1 MWKFTASLVL
11 KNKIAFIVLL
21 LLITSFMVYKTSQIK
36 LSYDFARVLPIDDP
50 TYEDYVAFKNRFG
63 EDGNVMVIG
72 FQDTRLFNKELFND
86 WSKLNK
92 TVKGING
99 IKDVL
104 SISSLYNLYRN
115 DSVRKFDFKPISPKS
130 DYTQVELDTIKS
142 LIYSLPFYEGLV
154 YNKESHATLMAI
166 TFNSKVLN
174 SVDRIQIVKD
184 ILVITEQ
191 FANDHQVKFHYS
203 GMPYIR
209 SYVMKRVSGEM
220 TLFMA
225 LAVLVTAIIL
235 WIFFKSLSSVLF
247 SLLISAIGVVW
258 SLGVMQLFGYKITI
272 LSGLIP
278 PLIIVIGIP
287 NCVFF
292 INKYHSEYIIH
303 QNKIKALTRMVITMG
318 GTLFLANV
326 TTAIGFGVLYYT
338 NSPMLV
344 EFGVVAALGVM
355 LTFFVSLIG
364 VPIVLSYLPPPK
376 EKHTDHLQAKRINKL
391 LKKVDYWVQYKR
403 PTIYTTVVII
413 TIIGFWGMTQLN
425 VLGFVVDDLPK
436 NDPVYEDLHFFEKN
450 FNGVLPFEISIDS
463 KKDGGIL
470 ANNAATLYKINR
482 LQKVFASHS
491 EFSKPISIAEGVKFS
506 YQAYRGGNSKYYK
519 IPGAT
524 DLQALSEYSGTLAG
538 QGNKLQ
544 FFIDSAKRYTR
555 ISFQMADI
563 GSKRIKDLVQELKPR
578 IDSIFPASEYD
589 VVLTGHS
596 LVFLKSNDYLLK
608 NLYESLTIEIILE
621 TLVALLLFR
630 SLRIIIL
637 SKLPVLIPLIITAG
651 IMGFL
656 NINFKPSTILIFS
669 IAFGISSDGTI
680 YFLTRYRQELKIHGR
695 SVAQA
700 ISVTIRET
708 GLSMIYTNIILFS
721 GFAIF
726 AASSFGGTV
735 AMGILVSLTLLI
747 AMCTNLVL
755 LPCILLS
762 IDKRISRKTVI
773 EEPIIDL
780 QTDGTGGPTEQ
791 DSDMEKSSSDK
802 KARKIAE

>member
-1 MWKFTASLVL
+1 MWKFTANLIL
-11 KNKIAFIVLL
+11 KNKISFIVFLSV
-21 LLITSFMVYKTSQIK
+21 ITSFMIYETSKIT

-50 TYEDYVAFKNRFG
+50 TYDEYVTFKKRFG

-72 FQDTRLFNKELFND
+72 FQDTRLFSQDVFND
-86 WSKLNK
+86 WSNLNK
-92 TVKGING
+92 EVKSING

-115 DSVRKFDFKPISPKS
+115 DSLNKFDFKPISPKS
-130 DYTQVELDTIKS
+130 SYTQTELDSIKS
-142 LIYSLPFYEGLV
+142 LIYALPFYEGLV
-154 YNKESHATLMAI
+154 YNKETNATVMAI
-166 TFNSKVLN
+166 TFDAKILN
-174 SVDRIQIVKD
+174 SADRIQIVKD
-184 ILVITEQ
+184 ILIITEK
-191 FANDHQVKFHYS
+191 FAQNHQVKLHYS

-220 TLFMA
+220 GLFLA

-247 SLLISAIGVVW
+247 SLLISAVGVVW
-258 SLGVMQLFGYKITI
+258 SLGIMQLFGYKITI

-303 QNKIKALTRMVITMG
+303 KDKMKALSRMIVTMG
-318 GTLFLANV
+318 VTLFLANI

-344 EFGVVAALGVM
+344 EFGVVAAIGVM
-355 LTFFVSLIG
+355 LTFLVSLIG
-364 VPIVLSYLPPPK
+364 VPIILSYLPPPK

-391 LKKVDYWVQYKR
+391 LKKIDYWVQFKR
-403 PTIYTTVVII
+403 PAIYTTVTII

-425 VLGFVVDDLPK
+425 VLGYVVDDLPK

-470 ANNAATLYKINR
+470 AENGAALYKINR
-482 LQKVFASHS
+482 LQKVFATYP
-491 EFSKPISIAEGVKFS
+491 EFSKPLSIAEGVKFS
-506 YQAYRGGNSKYYK
+506 YQAYRGGNPKYYK
-519 IPGAT
+519 VPGAT
-524 DLQALSEYSGTLAG
+524 DLKSLSEYAGTLSG

-544 FFIDSAKRYTR
+544 FFIDSSKRYTR
-555 ISFQMADI
+555 VSFQMADI
-563 GSKRIKDLVQELKPR
+563 GSIRIKELVNELKPR
-578 IDSIFPASEYD
+578 IDSIFPASDYNL
-589 VVLTGHS
+589 VLTGHS

-608 NLYESLTIEIILE
+608 NLYESLTLEIILE
-621 TLVALLLFR
+621 TLVCLLLFR

-637 SKLPVLIPLIITAG
+637 SKVPVLIPLVITAG
-651 IMGFL
+651 IMGFMD
-656 NINFKPSTILIFS
+656 INFKPSTILIFS

-680 YFLTRYRQELKIHGR
+680 YFLTRYRQELRVQGR

-700 ISVTIRET
+700 ISITIRET
-708 GLSMIYTNIILFS
+708 GLSMIYTNSILFS

-735 AMGILVSLTLLI
+735 AMGVLVSLTLLV
-747 AMCTNLVL
+747 AMCSNLVL

-762 IDKRISRKTVI
+762 IDKRISRKTII
-773 EEPIIDL
+773 EEPFIEMPPQQELAD
-780 QTDGTGGPTEQ
+780 Q
-791 DSDMEKSSSDK
+791 
-802 KARKIAE
+802 

>member
-1 MWKFTASLVL
+1 MWKFTASLIL
-11 KNKIAFIVLL
+11 KNKITFIVLL
-21 LLITSFMVYKTSQIK
+21 SLITAFMVFKTSQIR
-36 LSYDFARVLPIDDP
+36 LSYDFARVLPSDDP
-50 TYEDYVAFKNRFG
+50 TYVDYLEFKKRFG

-72 FQDTRLFNKELFND
+72 FQDEKLFSKDVFND

-92 TVKGING
+92 SVKNING

-104 SISSLYNLYRN
+104 SISSLYNIYKN
-115 DSVRKFDFKPISPKS
+115 DSMGKFDFKPISPKNN
-130 DYTQVELDTIKS
+130 YTQSELDSIKS

-154 YNKESHATLMAI
+154 YNKESNTTLMAI
-166 TFNSKVLN
+166 TFNNKVLN
-174 SVDRIQIVKD
+174 SVDRLQIVKD
-184 ILVITEQ
+184 ILDITSV
-191 FANDHQVKFHYS
+191 FANEHHIKLHYS

-220 TLFMA
+220 TLFMV
-225 LAVLVTAIIL
+225 LAVLVTALIL
-235 WIFFKSLSSVLF
+235 WVFFKSISSVLF
-247 SLLISAIGVVW
+247 SLLVSAIGVVW

-303 QNKIKALTRMVITMG
+303 QNKIKALARMIISMG
-318 GTLFLANV
+318 VTLFLANV

-344 EFGVVAALGVM
+344 EFGVVAAIGVM
-355 LTFFVSLIG
+355 LTFVVSLIA
-364 VPIVLSYLPPPK
+364 VPIILSYLPPPK

-391 LKKVDYWVQYKR
+391 LKKVDFWVQHKR
-403 PTIYTTVVII
+403 PLIYLTVIII
-413 TIIGFWGMTQLN
+413 TIIGFWGMSQLN
-425 VLGFVVDDLPK
+425 VLGYVVDDLPQK
-436 NDPVYEDLHFFEKN
+436 DPVYEDLHFFEKN

-470 ANNAATLYKINR
+470 ANNASSLYKINR
-482 LQKVFASHS
+482 LQKVFAEHP

-506 YQAYRGGNSKYYK
+506 YQAYRGGNPKYYK
-519 IPGAT
+519 VPGAS
-524 DLQALSEYSGTLAG
+524 DLRALSDYSGTLNG

-544 FFIDSAKRYTR
+544 FFIDSSKRYTR
-555 ISFQMADI
+555 VSFQMADI
-563 GSKRIKDLVQELKPR
+563 GSIKIKELVKELKPQ
-578 IDSIFPASEYD
+578 IDSIFPSSEYN

-637 SKLPVLIPLIITAG
+637 SKLPVLIPLVITAG

-656 NINFKPSTILIFS
+656 HINFKPSTILIFS

-680 YFLTRYRQELKIHGR
+680 YFLTRYRQELKKQGR

-700 ISVTIRET
+700 ISITIRET
-708 GLSMIYTNIILFS
+708 GLSMVYTNIILFS

-735 AMGILVSLTLLI
+735 AMGVLVSLTLLI

-755 LPCILLS
+755 LPSILLS
-762 IDKRISRKTVI
+762 IDKRISRKKML
-773 EEPIIDL
+773 EEPIIEISGESLIDEDA
-780 QTDGTGGPTEQ
+780 TTSKRSGT
-791 DSDMEKSSSDK
+791 
-802 KARKIAE
+802 

>member
-1 MWKFTASLVL
+1 MWKYTASLIL
-11 KNKIAFIVLL
+11 KNKIAFITILA
-21 LLITSFMVYKTSQIK
+21 LITSFMVYQTSHIT

-50 TYEDYVAFKNRFG
+50 TYVDYVQFKKRFG

-72 FQDTRLFNKELFND
+72 FQKGNLFEKELFND
-86 WSKLNK
+86 WSVLNK
-92 TVKGING
+92 KVKGIPG

-104 SISSLYNLYRN
+104 SISSLYNIYRN
-115 DSVRKFDFKPISPKS
+115 DSINKFDFKPITPQTSYSQP
-130 DYTQVELDTIKS
+130 ELDSIKK
-142 LIYSLPFYEGLV
+142 LIYGLPFYEGLV
-154 YNKESHATLMAI
+154 YNKESNATVMAI

-184 ILVITEQ
+184 ILAITEE
-191 FANDHQVKFHYS
+191 FAHKNEVKLHYS

-235 WIFFKSLSSVLF
+235 WLFFKSFSSVLF
-247 SLLISAIGVVW
+247 SLLISAVGVVW
-258 SLGVMQLFGYKITI
+258 TLGVMQLFGYKITI

-292 INKYHSEYIIH
+292 INKYHSEYVIH
-303 QNKIKALTRMVITMG
+303 QNKIKALTRMIIAMG
-318 GTLFLANV
+318 PTLFLANV

-344 EFGVVAALGVM
+344 EFGVVAAIGVM
-355 LTFFVSLIG
+355 LTFVVSVIG
-364 VPIVLSYLPPPK
+364 VPIILNNLPVPK
-376 EKHTDHLQAKRINKL
+376 EKHTEHLQAKRINKL
-391 LKKVDYWVQYKR
+391 LKKVDYWAQHKR
-403 PTIYTTVVII
+403 PAIYTTVVII
-413 TIIGFWGMTQLN
+413 TLVGFWGMTKLN
-425 VLGFVVDDLPK
+425 VLGYVVDDLPK
-436 NDPVYEDLHFFEKN
+436 NDPIYEDLRFFEKN
-450 FNGVLPFEISIDS
+450 FHGVLPFEISIDS

-470 ANNAATLYKINR
+470 SNNAAALYKINR
-482 LQKVFASHS
+482 LQKVFATHS
-491 EFSKPISIAEGVKFS
+491 EFSKPISIAEGVKFT
-506 YQAYRGGNSKYYK
+506 YQSYRGGNPKYYK
-519 IPGAT
+519 VPGAT
-524 DLQALSEYSGTLAG
+524 DLKTLSEYSGTLSG

-555 ISFQMADI
+555 VSFQMADI
-563 GSKRIKDLVQELKPR
+563 GSIRIKALVQELKPQ
-578 IDSIFPASEYD
+578 IDSIFPPADYN

-637 SKLPVLIPLIITAG
+637 SKLPVLIPLVITAG

-656 NINFKPSTILIFS
+656 HINFKPSTILIFS

-680 YFLTRYRQELKIHGR
+680 YFLTRYRQELKTKGK

-700 ISVTIRET
+700 ISTTIRET
-708 GLSMIYTNIILFS
+708 GLSMIYTNSILFS

-735 AMGILVSLTLLI
+735 AMGVLVSLTLLI
-747 AMCTNLVL
+747 AMCTNLIL
-755 LPCILLS
+755 LPSILLS
-762 IDKRISRKTVI
+762 IDKRISRKKML
-773 EEPIIDL
+773 EKPIIDL
-780 QTDGTGGPTEQ
+780 QPDATEAP
-791 DSDMEKSSSDK
+791 DHVELP
-802 KARKIAE
+802 

>member
-1 MWKFTASLVL
+1 MWKFTASLIL
-11 KNKIAFIVLL
+11 KNKIAFIILL
-21 LLITSFMVYKTSQIK
+21 LLVTSFMIYKTSQIK

-50 TYEDYVAFKNRFG
+50 TYEDYVAFKQRFG

-72 FQDTRLFNKELFND
+72 FQDVRLFDQSLFND
-86 WSKLNK
+86 WSQLNK
-92 TVKGING
+92 TVKNING

-115 DSVRKFDFKPISPKS
+115 DSANKFDFKPISPRANYS
-130 DYTQVELDTIKS
+130 QAELDTIRE

-166 TFNSKVLN
+166 TFNPKVLN

-184 ILVITEQ
+184 IVAITEE
-191 FANDHQVKFHYS
+191 FANRHHVKLHYS

-209 SYVMKRVSGEM
+209 SYVMNRVSGEM

-235 WIFFKSLSSVLF
+235 WVFFKSLSSVLF

-292 INKYHSEYIIH
+292 INKYHSEYLIH
-303 QNKIKALTRMVITMG
+303 QNKLKALTRMVITMG

-344 EFGVVAALGVM
+344 EFGVVAAIGVM

-391 LKKVDYWVQYKR
+391 LKKVDHWVQHKR
-403 PTIYTTVVII
+403 PAIYTSVVII
-413 TIIGFWGMTQLN
+413 TLIGFWGMTQLN
-425 VLGFVVDDLPK
+425 VLGYVVDDLPK

-463 KKDGGIL
+463 KKPGGVL
-470 ANNAATLYKINR
+470 SNNAATLYKINR
-482 LQKVFASHS
+482 LQKVFAAHP
-491 EFSKPISIAEGVKFS
+491 EFSKPISIAEGVKFT
-506 YQAYRGGNSKYYK
+506 YQAYRGGDTKYYK
-519 IPGAT
+519 VPGAT
-524 DLQALSEYSGTLAG
+524 DLKALSEFSGTLAG

-544 FFIDSAKRYTR
+544 FFIDSSKRYTR
-555 ISFQMADI
+555 VSFQMADI

-637 SKLPVLIPLIITAG
+637 SKLPVLIPLVITAG

-762 IDKRISRKTVI
+762 IDKHISRKTVL

-780 QTDGTGGPTEQ
+780 QTDNESKNNPDAQ
-791 DSDMEKSSSDK
+791 NAPDK
-802 KARKIAE
+802 TTNKIAD

>member
-1 MWKFTASLVL
+1 MWKFTASLIL
-11 KNKIAFIVLL
+11 KNKITFIVLL
-21 LLITSFMVYKTSQIK
+21 SLITAFMVFKTSQIR
-36 LSYDFARVLPIDDP
+36 LSYDFARVLPSDDP
-50 TYEDYVAFKNRFG
+50 TYVDYLEFKKRFG

-72 FQDTRLFNKELFND
+72 FQDEKLFSKDVFND

-92 TVKGING
+92 SVKNING

-104 SISSLYNLYRN
+104 SISSLYNIYKN
-115 DSVRKFDFKPISPKS
+115 DSMGKFDFKPISPKNN
-130 DYTQVELDTIKS
+130 YTQSELDSIKS

-154 YNKESHATLMAI
+154 YNKESNTTLMAI
-166 TFNSKVLN
+166 TFNNKVLN
-174 SVDRIQIVKD
+174 SVDRLQIVKD
-184 ILVITEQ
+184 ILDITSV
-191 FANDHQVKFHYS
+191 FANEHHIKLHYS

-220 TLFMA
+220 TLFMV
-225 LAVLVTAIIL
+225 LAVLVTALIL
-235 WIFFKSLSSVLF
+235 WVFFKSISSVLF
-247 SLLISAIGVVW
+247 SLLVSAIGVVW

-303 QNKIKALTRMVITMG
+303 QNKIKALARMIISMG
-318 GTLFLANV
+318 VTLFLANV

-344 EFGVVAALGVM
+344 EFGVVAAIGVM
-355 LTFFVSLIG
+355 LTFLVSLIA
-364 VPIVLSYLPPPK
+364 VPIILSYLPPPK

-391 LKKVDYWVQYKR
+391 LKKVDFWVQHKR
-403 PTIYTTVVII
+403 PLIYLTVIII
-413 TIIGFWGMTQLN
+413 TIIGFWGMSQLN
-425 VLGFVVDDLPK
+425 VLGYVVDDLPQK
-436 NDPVYEDLHFFEKN
+436 DPVYEDLHFFEKN

-470 ANNAATLYKINR
+470 ANNASSLYKINR
-482 LQKVFASHS
+482 LQKVFAEHP

-506 YQAYRGGNSKYYK
+506 YQAYRGGNPKYYK
-519 IPGAT
+519 VPGAS
-524 DLQALSEYSGTLAG
+524 DLRALSDYSGTLNG

-544 FFIDSAKRYTR
+544 FFIDSSKRYTR
-555 ISFQMADI
+555 VSFQMADI
-563 GSKRIKDLVQELKPR
+563 GSIKIKELVKELKPQ
-578 IDSIFPASEYD
+578 IDSIFPSSEYN

-637 SKLPVLIPLIITAG
+637 SKLPVLIPLVITAG

-656 NINFKPSTILIFS
+656 HINFKPSTILIFS

-680 YFLTRYRQELKIHGR
+680 YFLTRYRQELKKQGR

-700 ISVTIRET
+700 ISITIRET
-708 GLSMIYTNIILFS
+708 GLSMVYTNIILFS

-735 AMGILVSLTLLI
+735 AMGVLVSLTLLI

-755 LPCILLS
+755 LPSILLS
-762 IDKRISRKTVI
+762 IDKRISRKKML
-773 EEPIIDL
+773 EEPIIEISGESLIDEDA
-780 QTDGTGGPTEQ
+780 TTSKRSGT
-791 DSDMEKSSSDK
+791 
-802 KARKIAE
+802 

>member
-1 MWKFTASLVL
+1 MWKFTASLIL
-11 KNKIAFIVLL
+11 KNKIAFIILL
-21 LLITSFMVYKTSQIK
+21 LLVTSFMIYKTSQIK

-50 TYEDYVAFKNRFG
+50 TYEDYVAFKQRFG

-72 FQDTRLFNKELFND
+72 FQDARLFDQSLFNN
-86 WSKLNK
+86 WSQLNK
-92 TVKGING
+92 TVKNING

-115 DSVRKFDFKPISPKS
+115 DSANKFDFKPISPRANYS
-130 DYTQVELDTIKS
+130 QTELDTIRE

-166 TFNSKVLN
+166 TFNPKVLN

-184 ILVITEQ
+184 IVAITEE
-191 FANDHQVKFHYS
+191 FANRHHVKLHYS

-209 SYVMKRVSGEM
+209 SYVMNRVSGEM

-235 WIFFKSLSSVLF
+235 WVFFKSLSSVLF

-292 INKYHSEYIIH
+292 INKYHSEYLIH
-303 QNKIKALTRMVITMG
+303 QNKLKALTRMVITMG

-344 EFGVVAALGVM
+344 EFGVVAAIGVM

-391 LKKVDYWVQYKR
+391 LKKVDHWVQHKR
-403 PTIYTTVVII
+403 PAIYTIVVII
-413 TIIGFWGMTQLN
+413 TLIGFWGMTQLN
-425 VLGFVVDDLPK
+425 VLGYVVDDLPK

-463 KKDGGIL
+463 KKPGGVL
-470 ANNAATLYKINR
+470 SNNAATLYKINR
-482 LQKVFASHS
+482 LQKVFAAHP
-491 EFSKPISIAEGVKFS
+491 EFSKPISIAEGVKFT
-506 YQAYRGGNSKYYK
+506 YQAYRGGDTKYYK
-519 IPGAT
+519 VPGAT
-524 DLQALSEYSGTLAG
+524 DLKALSEFSGTLAG

-544 FFIDSAKRYTR
+544 FFIDSSKRYTR
-555 ISFQMADI
+555 VSFQMADI

-637 SKLPVLIPLIITAG
+637 SKLPVLIPLVITAG

-762 IDKRISRKTVI
+762 IDKHISRKTVL

-780 QTDGTGGPTEQ
+780 QTDNESKNNPDAQ
-791 DSDMEKSSSDK
+791 NAPDK
-802 KARKIAE
+802 TTNKIAD

>member
-1 MWKFTASLVL
+1 MWKYTASLIL
-11 KNKIAFIVLL
+11 KNKIVFIAILA
-21 LLITSFMVYKTSQIK
+21 LITSFMVYQTSHIT
-36 LSYDFARVLPIDDP
+36 LSYDFARVLPTDDP
-50 TYEDYVAFKNRFG
+50 TYADYLQFKKQFG

-72 FQDTRLFNKELFND
+72 FQKENLFDKGLFND
-86 WSKLNK
+86 WSALNK
-92 TVKGING
+92 QVKGING

-104 SISSLYNLYRN
+104 SISNLYNIYRN
-115 DSVRKFDFKPISPKS
+115 DSANKFDFKPISPATS
-130 DYTQVELDTIKS
+130 YTQTELDSIKKI
-142 LIYSLPFYEGLV
+142 IYSLPFYEGLV
-154 YNKESHATLMAI
+154 YNKESNATVMAI

-184 ILVITEQ
+184 ILAITEQ
-191 FANDHQVKFHYS
+191 FASKHAVKLHYS

-235 WIFFKSLSSVLF
+235 WLFFKSLSSVLF
-247 SLLISAIGVVW
+247 SLLISAVGVVW
-258 SLGVMQLFGYKITI
+258 TLGIMQLFGYKITI

-303 QNKIKALTRMVITMG
+303 QNKIKALTRMIITMG
-318 GTLFLANV
+318 PTLFLANV

-344 EFGVVAALGVM
+344 EFGVVAAIGVM
-355 LTFFVSLIG
+355 LTFVVSLIG
-364 VPIVLSYLPPPK
+364 VPIILSNLPVPK
-376 EKHTDHLQAKRINKL
+376 EKHTEHLQAKRINKL
-391 LKKVDYWVQYKR
+391 LKKVDYWAQHKR
-403 PTIYTTVVII
+403 PAIYTVVVII
-413 TIIGFWGMTQLN
+413 TLIGFWGMSQLN
-425 VLGFVVDDLPK
+425 VLGYVVDDLPK
-436 NDPVYEDLHFFEKN
+436 NDPVYEDLRFFEKN

-463 KKDGGIL
+463 KKEGGIL
-470 ANNAATLYKINR
+470 SNNAAALYKINR
-482 LQKVFASHS
+482 LQKIVATHP

-506 YQAYRGGNSKYYK
+506 YQSYRGGNPKYYK
-519 IPGAT
+519 VPGAT
-524 DLQALSEYSGTLAG
+524 DLKTLSEYSGTLSG

-544 FFIDSAKRYTR
+544 FFIDSSKRYTR
-555 ISFQMADI
+555 VSFQMADI
-563 GSKRIKDLVQELKPR
+563 GSIKIKSLVQELKPQ
-578 IDSIFPASEYD
+578 IDSIFPPAEYK

-637 SKLPVLIPLIITAG
+637 SKLPVLIPLVITAG
-651 IMGFL
+651 IMGFMH
-656 NINFKPSTILIFS
+656 INFKPSTILIFS

-680 YFLTRYRQELKIHGR
+680 YFLTRYRQELKTKGR
-695 SVAQA
+695 SVAEA
-700 ISVTIRET
+700 ISITIRET
-708 GLSMIYTNIILFS
+708 GLSMIYTNSILFS

-735 AMGILVSLTLLI
+735 AMGVLVSLTLLI
-747 AMCTNLVL
+747 AMCTNLLL

-762 IDKRISRKTVI
+762 IDKRISRKTML

-780 QTDGTGGPTEQ
+780 QPDSTEP
-791 DSDMEKSSSDK
+791 SPDK
-802 KARKIAE
+802 VTLP

>member
-1 MWKFTASLVL
+1 MWKFTANLIL
-11 KNKIAFIVLL
+11 KNKISFIVFLSV
-21 LLITSFMVYKTSQIK
+21 ITSFMIYETSKIT

-50 TYEDYVAFKNRFG
+50 TYDEYVTFKKRFG

-72 FQDTRLFNKELFND
+72 FQDTRLFSQDVFND
-86 WSKLNK
+86 WSNLNK
-92 TVKGING
+92 EVKSING

-115 DSVRKFDFKPISPKS
+115 DSLNKFDFKPISPKS
-130 DYTQVELDTIKS
+130 SYTQTELDSIKS
-142 LIYSLPFYEGLV
+142 LIYALPFYEGLV
-154 YNKESHATLMAI
+154 YNKETNATVMAI
-166 TFNSKVLN
+166 TFDAKILN
-174 SVDRIQIVKD
+174 SADRIQIVKD
-184 ILVITEQ
+184 ILIITEK
-191 FANDHQVKFHYS
+191 FAQNHQVKLHYS

-209 SYVMKRVSGEM
+209 SYVMKRVSGEIG
-220 TLFMA
+220 LFLA

-247 SLLISAIGVVW
+247 SLLISAVGVVW
-258 SLGVMQLFGYKITI
+258 SLGIMQLFGYKITI

-303 QNKIKALTRMVITMG
+303 KDKMKALSRMIVTMG
-318 GTLFLANV
+318 VTLFLANI

-344 EFGVVAALGVM
+344 EFGVVAAIGVM
-355 LTFFVSLIG
+355 LTFLVSLIG
-364 VPIVLSYLPPPK
+364 VPIILSYLPPPK

-391 LKKVDYWVQYKR
+391 LKKIDYWVQFKR
-403 PTIYTTVVII
+403 PAIYTTVTII

-425 VLGFVVDDLPK
+425 VLGYVVDDLPK

-470 ANNAATLYKINR
+470 AENGAALYKINR
-482 LQKVFASHS
+482 LQKVFATYP
-491 EFSKPISIAEGVKFS
+491 EFSKPLSIAEGVKFS
-506 YQAYRGGNSKYYK
+506 YQAYRGGNPKYYK
-519 IPGAT
+519 VPGAT
-524 DLQALSEYSGTLAG
+524 DLKSLSEYAGTLSG

-544 FFIDSAKRYTR
+544 FFIDSSKRYTR
-555 ISFQMADI
+555 VSFQMADI
-563 GSKRIKDLVQELKPR
+563 GSIRIKELVNELKPR
-578 IDSIFPASEYD
+578 IDSIFPASDYNL
-589 VVLTGHS
+589 VLTGHS

-608 NLYESLTIEIILE
+608 NLYESLTLEIILE
-621 TLVALLLFR
+621 TLVCLLLFR

-637 SKLPVLIPLIITAG
+637 SKVPVLIPLVITAG
-651 IMGFL
+651 IMGFMD
-656 NINFKPSTILIFS
+656 INFKPSTILIFS

-680 YFLTRYRQELKIHGR
+680 YFLTRYRQELRVQGR

-700 ISVTIRET
+700 ISITIRET
-708 GLSMIYTNIILFS
+708 GLSMIYTNSILFS

-735 AMGILVSLTLLI
+735 AMGVLVSLTLLV
-747 AMCTNLVL
+747 AMCSNLVL

-762 IDKRISRKTVI
+762 IDKRISRKTII
-773 EEPIIDL
+773 EEPFIEMPPQEELAD
-780 QTDGTGGPTEQ
+780 Q
-791 DSDMEKSSSDK
+791 
-802 KARKIAE
+802 

>member
-1 MWKFTASLVL
+1 MWKFTANLIL
-11 KNKIAFIVLL
+11 KNKISFIVFLSV
-21 LLITSFMVYKTSQIK
+21 ITSFMIYETSKIT

-50 TYEDYVAFKNRFG
+50 TYDEYVTFKKRFG

-72 FQDTRLFNKELFND
+72 FQDTRLFSQDVFND
-86 WSKLNK
+86 WSNLNK
-92 TVKGING
+92 EVKSING

-115 DSVRKFDFKPISPKS
+115 DSLNKFDFKPISPKS
-130 DYTQVELDTIKS
+130 SYTQTELDSIKS
-142 LIYSLPFYEGLV
+142 LIYALPFYEGLV
-154 YNKESHATLMAI
+154 YNKETNATVMAI
-166 TFNSKVLN
+166 TFDAKILN
-174 SVDRIQIVKD
+174 SADRIQIVKD
-184 ILVITEQ
+184 ILIITEK
-191 FANDHQVKFHYS
+191 FAQNHQVKLHYS

-220 TLFMA
+220 GLFLA

-247 SLLISAIGVVW
+247 SLLISAVGVVW
-258 SLGVMQLFGYKITI
+258 SLGIMQLFGYKITI

-303 QNKIKALTRMVITMG
+303 KDKMKALSRMIVTMG
-318 GTLFLANV
+318 VTLFLANI

-344 EFGVVAALGVM
+344 EFGVVAAIGVM
-355 LTFFVSLIG
+355 LTFLVSLIG
-364 VPIVLSYLPPPK
+364 VPIILSYLPPPK

-391 LKKVDYWVQYKR
+391 LKKIDYWVQFKR
-403 PTIYTTVVII
+403 PAIYTTVTII

-425 VLGFVVDDLPK
+425 VLGYVVDDLPK

-470 ANNAATLYKINR
+470 AENGAALYKINR
-482 LQKVFASHS
+482 LQKVFATYP
-491 EFSKPISIAEGVKFS
+491 EFSKPLSIAEGVKFS
-506 YQAYRGGNSKYYK
+506 YQAYRGGNPKYYK
-519 IPGAT
+519 VPGAT
-524 DLQALSEYSGTLAG
+524 DLKSLSEYAGTLSG

-544 FFIDSAKRYTR
+544 FFIDSSKRYTR
-555 ISFQMADI
+555 VSFQMADI
-563 GSKRIKDLVQELKPR
+563 GSIRIKELVNELKPR
-578 IDSIFPASEYD
+578 IDSIFPASDYNL
-589 VVLTGHS
+589 VLTGHS

-608 NLYESLTIEIILE
+608 NLYESLTLEIILE
-621 TLVALLLFR
+621 TLVCLLLFR

-637 SKLPVLIPLIITAG
+637 SKVPVLIPLVITAG
-651 IMGFL
+651 IMGFMD
-656 NINFKPSTILIFS
+656 INFKPSTILIFS

-680 YFLTRYRQELKIHGR
+680 YFLTRYRQELRVQGR

-700 ISVTIRET
+700 ISITIRET
-708 GLSMIYTNIILFS
+708 GLSMIYTNSILFS

-735 AMGILVSLTLLI
+735 AMGVLVSLTLLV
-747 AMCTNLVL
+747 AMCSNLVL

-762 IDKRISRKTVI
+762 IDKRISRKTII
-773 EEPIIDL
+773 EEPFIEMPPQEELAD
-780 QTDGTGGPTEQ
+780 Q
-791 DSDMEKSSSDK
+791 
-802 KARKIAE
+802 

>member
-1 MWKFTASLVL
+1 
-11 KNKIAFIVLL
+11 
-21 LLITSFMVYKTSQIK
+21 MVYQASQIR

-50 TYEDYVAFKNRFG
+50 TYVDYVQFKQRFG

-72 FQDTRLFNKELFND
+72 FQDERLFNKDLFNG
-86 WSKLNK
+86 WASLNK
-92 TVKGING
+92 SVKSING

-104 SISSLYNLYRN
+104 SISSLYTIYKN
-115 DSVRKFDFKPISPKS
+115 DSAGKFDFKPISPNTNYS
-130 DYTQVELDTIKS
+130 QAHLDSIKS

-154 YNKESHATLMAI
+154 YNKQTNATVMAI

-184 ILVITEQ
+184 ILSITEQ
-191 FANDHQVKFHYS
+191 FAQAHNVKLHYS

-235 WIFFKSLSSVLF
+235 WIFFKSFSSVLF

-303 QNKIKALTRMVITMG
+303 QNKIKALTRMVISMG
-318 GTLFLANV
+318 VTLFLANV

-344 EFGVVAALGVM
+344 EFGIVAAIGVM
-355 LTFFVSLIG
+355 LTFVVSLIG
-364 VPIVLSYLPPPK
+364 VPIILSYLPPPK

-391 LKKVDYWVQYKR
+391 LKKVDYWVQHKR
-403 PTIYTTVVII
+403 PVIYTTVVII
-413 TIIGFWGMTQLN
+413 TAIGFWGMTKLN
-425 VLGFVVDDLPK
+425 VLGYVVDDLPK
-436 NDPVYEDLHFFEKN
+436 KDPVYEDLHFFEKN
-450 FNGVLPFEISIDS
+450 FNGVLPFEISIDT

-470 ANNAATLYKINR
+470 ANNAAALYKINR
-482 LQKVFASHS
+482 LQKVFASHP
-491 EFSKPISIAEGVKFS
+491 EFSKPISIAEGVKFT
-506 YQAYRGGNSKYYK
+506 YQAYRGGDPKYYK
-519 IPGAT
+519 VPGAT
-524 DLQALSEYSGTLAG
+524 DLKALSEYSGTLTG

-544 FFIDSAKRYTR
+544 FFIDSSKRYTR
-555 ISFQMADI
+555 VSFQMADI
-563 GSKRIKDLVQELKPR
+563 GSKKIKDLVQELKPR
-578 IDSIFPASEYD
+578 IDSIFPASEFN

-637 SKLPVLIPLIITAG
+637 SKLPVLIPLVITAG
-651 IMGFL
+651 IMGFMD
-656 NINFKPSTILIFS
+656 INFKPSTILIFS

-680 YFLTRYRQELKIHGR
+680 YFLTRYRQELKVAGR
-695 SVAQA
+695 SVSQA
-700 ISVTIRET
+700 ISITIRET
-708 GLSMIYTNIILFS
+708 GLSMVYTNIILFS

-755 LPCILLS
+755 LPSILLS
-762 IDKRISRKTVI
+762 IDKRISRKTVL
-773 EEPIIDL
+773 EEPIIEIPSESMID
-780 QTDGTGGPTEQ
+780 DP
-791 DSDMEKSSSDK
+791 SKSLK
-802 KARKIAE
+802 E

>member
-1 MWKFTASLVL
+1 MWKFTASLIL

-21 LLITSFMVYKTSQIK
+21 LLITSFMIYKTSQIK
-36 LSYDFARVLPIDDP
+36 LSYDFARVLPVDDP
-50 TYEDYVAFKNRFG
+50 TYEDYVAFKKRFG

-72 FQDTRLFNKELFND
+72 FQDTRIFDQHLFND
-86 WSKLNK
+86 WSTLNK

-115 DSVRKFDFKPISPKS
+115 DSANKFDFKPISPKTNYS
-130 DYTQVELDTIKS
+130 QAELDTIKT

-166 TFNSKVLN
+166 TFNSQVLN

-184 ILVITEQ
+184 ILSITEA
-191 FANDHQVKFHYS
+191 FAQQHEVKLHYS

-235 WIFFKSLSSVLF
+235 WVFFKSFSSVIF

-292 INKYHSEYIIH
+292 INKYHSEYIVH

-355 LTFFVSLIG
+355 LTFLVSLIG
-364 VPIVLSYLPPPK
+364 VPIILSYLPPPK

-391 LKKVDYWVQYKR
+391 LKKVDHWVQYKR
-403 PTIYTTVVII
+403 PVIYTTVVII

-425 VLGFVVDDLPK
+425 VLGYVVDDLPK

-463 KKDGGIL
+463 KKEGGIL
-470 ANNAATLYKINR
+470 ANNAAALYKINR
-482 LQKVFASHS
+482 LQKVFASHP
-491 EFSKPISIAEGVKFS
+491 EFSKPLSIAEGVKFS
-506 YQAYRGGNSKYYK
+506 YQAYRGGNPKYYK
-519 IPGAT
+519 VPGAS
-524 DLQALSEYSGTLAG
+524 DLKALSDYSGTLNG

-544 FFIDSAKRYTR
+544 FFIDSSKRYTR
-555 ISFQMADI
+555 VSFQMADI
-563 GSKRIKDLVQELKPR
+563 GSQRIKELVQELKPH
-578 IDSIFPASEYD
+578 IDSIFPASEYK
-589 VVLTGHS
+589 VMLTGHS

-637 SKLPVLIPLIITAG
+637 SKLPVLIPLVITAG

-700 ISVTIRET
+700 ISITIRET

-762 IDKRISRKTVI
+762 IDKRISRKTML

-780 QTDGTGGPTEQ
+780 QPDK
-791 DSDMEKSSSDK
+791 DSGVSQHSKTKIDK
-802 KARKIAE
+802 KAEGITD

>member
-1 MWKFTASLVL
+1 
-11 KNKIAFIVLL
+11 
-21 LLITSFMVYKTSQIK
+21 MVYQASQIR

-50 TYEDYVAFKNRFG
+50 TYVDYVQFKQRFG

-72 FQDTRLFNKELFND
+72 FQDERLFNKDLFNG
-86 WSKLNK
+86 WAALNK
-92 TVKGING
+92 SVKSING

-104 SISSLYNLYRN
+104 SISSLYTIYKN
-115 DSVRKFDFKPISPKS
+115 DSAGKFDFQPISPNINYS
-130 DYTQVELDTIKS
+130 QAHLDSIKN

-154 YNKESHATLMAI
+154 YNKQTNATVMAI

-184 ILVITEQ
+184 ILSITEQ
-191 FANDHQVKFHYS
+191 FAQAHNVKLHYS

-235 WIFFKSLSSVLF
+235 WIFFKSFSSVLF

-258 SLGVMQLFGYKITI
+258 SLGIMQLFGYKITI

-303 QNKIKALTRMVITMG
+303 QNKIKALTRMVISMG
-318 GTLFLANV
+318 VTLFLANV

-344 EFGVVAALGVM
+344 EFGIVAAIGVM
-355 LTFFVSLIG
+355 LTFVVSLIG
-364 VPIVLSYLPPPK
+364 VPIILSYLPPPK

-403 PTIYTTVVII
+403 PVIYTTVIII
-413 TIIGFWGMTQLN
+413 TAIGFWGMTQLN
-425 VLGFVVDDLPK
+425 VLGYVVDDLPK

-463 KKDGGIL
+463 KKEGGIL
-470 ANNAATLYKINR
+470 ANNAVALYKINR
-482 LQKVFASHS
+482 LQKVFASHP
-491 EFSKPISIAEGVKFS
+491 EFSKPISIAEGVKFT
-506 YQAYRGGNSKYYK
+506 YQAFRGGDPKYYK

-524 DLQALSEYSGTLAG
+524 DLKALSEYSGTLTG

-544 FFIDSAKRYTR
+544 FFIDSSKRYTR
-555 ISFQMADI
+555 VSFQMADI
-563 GSKRIKDLVQELKPR
+563 GSKKIKDLVQELKPR
-578 IDSIFPASEYD
+578 IDSIFPASEFN

-637 SKLPVLIPLIITAG
+637 SKLPVLIPLVITAG
-651 IMGFL
+651 IMGFMD
-656 NINFKPSTILIFS
+656 INFKPSTILIFS

-680 YFLTRYRQELKIHGR
+680 YFLTRYRQELKVTGR
-695 SVAQA
+695 SVSQA
-700 ISVTIRET
+700 ISITIRET

-735 AMGILVSLTLLI
+735 AMGVLVSLTLLI

-755 LPCILLS
+755 LPSILLS
-762 IDKRISRKTVI
+762 IDKRISRKTVL
-773 EEPIIDL
+773 EEPIIEIPGESMID
-780 QTDGTGGPTEQ
+780 
-791 DSDMEKSSSDK
+791 DSTKSLK
-802 KARKIAE
+802 G